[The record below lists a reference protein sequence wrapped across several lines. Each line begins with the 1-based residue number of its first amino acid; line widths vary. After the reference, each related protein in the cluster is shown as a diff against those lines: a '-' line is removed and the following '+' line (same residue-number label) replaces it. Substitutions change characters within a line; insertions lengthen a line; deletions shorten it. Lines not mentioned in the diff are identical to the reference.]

1 MVNKYKISDLQKV
14 AKEGMAPPPCDDTMQ
29 ITVHHSE
36 DGVAEG
42 TWVVDGKYINGMG
55 IAMGG
60 FLSSAADIM
69 MAYAISSKLT
79 DEQEFASIDLHTTFH
94 RPTMVGEVKV
104 IAKVEKM
111 GRKLAY
117 LVADLEQ
124 NGKKVASCVSS
135 VLILSK

>member
-1 MVNKYKISDLQKV
+1 MVKKYKISDLQKV
-14 AKEGMAPPPCDDTMQ
+14 VTKEKEPPPCDDTMQ
-29 ITVHHSE
+29 ITVQHNV
-36 DGVAEG
+36 DGIAEG
-42 TWVVDGKYINGMG
+42 VWEVDEKFINGMG

-94 RPTMVGEVKV
+94 RPTMVGEVRV
-104 IAKVEKM
+104 VAKVEKM

-135 VLILSK
+135 VLIIAK